1 MGLFNKLKDEAQNL
15 TKQHPD
21 QASQAADKVEQ
32 AADKATGGKY
42 TDQIHSGMQTAQ
54 ERIGGQPS
62 DQDGAQ
68 PQDMSQDQ
76 AQGMSQDPNAEDDD
90 NQFGNDQNR

>member
-21 QASQAADKVEQ
+21 QASQAADKAEQ

-62 DQDGAQ
+62 GQDQDA
-68 PQDMSQDQ
+68 
-76 AQGMSQDPNAEDDD
+76 ADDD
-90 NQFGNDQNR
+90 NQFGDDQNR